1 VANLPEPIRER
12 SLVAPNP
19 SLVRA
24 AVSPT
29 AIVVTAAGVGIGL
42 LAQSPVLAVVL
53 GVGAW
58 CGRMVAALIAQK
70 RRERKA
76 RPKPAD
82 LDPWSVPEPWRQL
95 VQQAMA
101 AQTHFDQTV
110 QDWPEGPI
118 RERLVTLQ
126 PRVYVSVEQ
135 VGAIVKR
142 GAALGG
148 WSGGVAI
155 PGRPSADQ
163 LSEQLRQV
171 TDERQELGAEAA
183 QRDAILARTEE
194 SIAAQLRA
202 VHNAEEAAAM
212 THDRLRLLVAT
223 LDQTV
228 TSLLALG
235 VDGAE
240 AGAEILETS
249 LAFVSDEIAALH
261 RGLTDA
267 TSSAAVNPVL
277 PPPGPPK
284 P

>member
-1 VANLPEPIRER
+1 
-12 SLVAPNP
+12 
-19 SLVRA
+19 
-24 AVSPT
+24 
-29 AIVVTAAGVGIGL
+29 
-42 LAQSPVLAVVL
+42 
-53 GVGAW
+53 
-58 CGRMVAALIAQK
+58 MVAAFLAQK

-82 LDPWSVPEPWRQL
+82 LDPWSVPGPWRQL
-95 VQQAMA
+95 VQQALA
-101 AQTHFDQTV
+101 AQIHFDQAI
-110 QDWPEGPI
+110 QDWPAGPI
-118 RERLVTLQ
+118 KERLVTLQ

-135 VGAIVKR
+135 VGAIAKR

-148 WSGGVAI
+148 WSGGIAI
-155 PGRPSADQ
+155 PGRPPAEQ
-163 LSEQLRQV
+163 LSQQMQKV
-171 TDERQELGAEAA
+171 ADERKQLSGDS

-202 VHNAEEAAAM
+202 VQNAEEAAAM

-240 AGAEILETS
+240 AGAELLETS
-249 LAFVSDEIAALH
+249 LGFVSDEIAALH

-267 TSSAAVNPVL
+267 TSSATANPVL
-277 PPPGPPK
+277 PPPGPPR

>member
-1 VANLPEPIRER
+1 ML
-12 SLVAPNP
+12 
-19 SLVRA
+19 RA

-29 AIVVTAAGVGIGL
+29 AIIVTAAGVGIGL
-42 LAQSPVLAVVL
+42 LANSPILAIVL

-58 CGRMVAALIAQK
+58 CGRMVAAWVAQ
-70 RRERKA
+70 RRRARRA

-95 VQQAMA
+95 VQQALA
-101 AQTHFDQTV
+101 AQTHFDQTIR
-110 QDWPEGPI
+110 DWPEGPI
-118 RERLVTLQ
+118 KERLVALQ

-135 VGAIVKR
+135 VGSIAKR

-155 PGRPSADQ
+155 AGRPSADQ

-171 TDERQELGAEAA
+171 TEERQQLGEQAS
-183 QRDAILARTEE
+183 QRDAVLARTEE

-202 VHNAEEAAAM
+202 VRNAEEAAVM

-228 TSLLALG
+228 TSMLALG

-240 AGAEILETS
+240 SGAEILETS
-249 LAFVSDEIAALH
+249 LSFVSDEIAALH

-267 TSSAAVNPVL
+267 TSSANANPAL
-277 PPPGPPK
+277 PPPGPSRP
-284 P
+284 

>member
-1 VANLPEPIRER
+1 VSNLPEPFRKQ
-12 SLVAPNP
+12 SLVLHP

-29 AIVVTAAGVGIGL
+29 AIIAVGVGVGIGL
-42 LAQSPVLAVVL
+42 LANSAVVAVVL
-53 GVGAW
+53 GATFW
-58 CGRMVAALIAQK
+58 AGRMVAALIARAVRQS
-70 RRERKA
+70 RS

-95 VQQAMA
+95 VQQALA
-101 AQTHFDQTV
+101 AQTHFDQTI
-110 QDWPEGPI
+110 QDWPAGPI
-118 RERLVTLQ
+118 KERLVALQ

-135 VGAIVKR
+135 VGAIAKR

-148 WSGGVAI
+148 WSGGIAI

-171 TDERQELGAEAA
+171 ADERQQLSEEAP

-202 VHNAEEAAAM
+202 VRNAEDAAAM

-261 RGLTDA
+261 RGLAEA
-267 TSSAAVNPVL
+267 TSSATPNPVL

>member
-1 VANLPEPIRER
+1 
-12 SLVAPNP
+12 LVLHP

-29 AIVVTAAGVGIGL
+29 AIVAVGVGVGIGL
-42 LAQSPVLAVVL
+42 LAQSAVVAVVL
-53 GVGAW
+53 GATFW
-58 CGRMVAALIAQK
+58 AGRMVAALIA
-70 RRERKA
+70 RAVRESRAK
-76 RPKPAD
+76 PKPAD

-95 VQQAMA
+95 VQQALA
-101 AQTHFDQTV
+101 AQTHFDQTIN
-110 QDWPEGPI
+110 DWPAGPI
-118 RERLVTLQ
+118 KDRLVTLQ

-135 VGAIVKR
+135 VGAIAKR

-148 WSGGVAI
+148 WSGGIAV

-163 LSEQLRQV
+163 LSGQLRQV
-171 TDERQELGAEAA
+171 TEERQQLGSEAQ

-202 VHNAEEAAAM
+202 VRNAEEASAM
-212 THDRLRLLVAT
+212 TLDRLRLLVAT

-261 RGLTDA
+261 RGLADA
-267 TSSAAVNPVL
+267 TSSATNPVL
-277 PPPGPPK
+277 PPPSPPK